1 LQHVHADG
9 GATSNQFLMQFVADM
24 TQLTVRASNLPEL
37 SALGAALAGLIGL
50 GVYQSTNDITTLP
63 RQHTDFTPTLAPA
76 AADKI
81 YAGWLEAVQQVL
93 YQTPKGLN
101 L

>member
-1 LQHVHADG
+1 
-9 GATSNQFLMQFVADM
+9 MQFVADM

-37 SALGAALAGLIGL
+37 SALGASLAGLIGL
-50 GVYQSTNDITTLP
+50 GVCQSTDDITTLP
-63 RQHTDFTPTLAPA
+63 RQHTDFKPTLDPV
-76 AADKI
+76 AADKA
-81 YAGWLEAVQQVL
+81 YAGWRQAVQQVL